1 MQPVRCAA
9 LAFPLLLLA
18 APTWADSDG
27 YYCIGP
33 DYLAYQFGLAAPPIA
48 PHHLYVVRLGGKDAM
63 SKPATIEMP
72 QFQVQGMH
80 CGGDA
85 VQLEAFDG
93 LYTVHL
99 DPLRRPVRCE
109 FARAEDGRPRT
120 ILWGSHAARLGGF
133 GFSTNGLASERRS
146 LMNLA
151 SGHEFAI
158 EIAPKLLRSKP
169 CQTEITTRLL
179 ELDAS
184 RKIVR
189 AQVVHKGGLC
199 KFRVVSG
206 WGLKGCHCT
215 GGAIC
220 ASVAFWLR
228 SGVTGE
234 IVWLEPMASNG
245 VQEIGSPRGS
255 GREDR
260 RRHGPYSYRRISAGT
275 MRVALR
281 AG

>member
-33 DYLAYQFGLAAPPIA
+33 DYLAYQFGLAAPPMA

-146 LMNLA
+146 PMNLA

-189 AQVVHKGGLC
+189 AQVVHKGKGY
-199 KFRVVSG
+199 VNSG
-206 WGLKGCHCT
+206 SCR
-215 GGAIC
+215 GG
-220 ASVAFWLR
+220 
-228 SGVTGE
+228 
-234 IVWLEPMASNG
+234 
-245 VQEIGSPRGS
+245 
-255 GREDR
+255 D
-260 RRHGPYSYRRISAGT
+260 
-275 MRVALR
+275 
-281 AG
+281 